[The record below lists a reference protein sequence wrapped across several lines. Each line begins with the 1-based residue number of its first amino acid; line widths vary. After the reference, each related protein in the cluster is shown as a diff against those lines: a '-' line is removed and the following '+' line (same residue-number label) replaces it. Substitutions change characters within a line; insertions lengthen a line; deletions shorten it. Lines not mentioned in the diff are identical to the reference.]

1 VPAQR
6 YTSILDCYFD
16 PGGRPREVVVQPGRA
31 GSLLVVDR
39 DATTLGDR
47 RLVAHLAADEPRT
60 NAVVVCCDYLRNPDR
75 WCRSVTR
82 EDLEGTPIANSQLD
96 HAGGQQADETG
107 GLVDRDGCI
116 YRLAPVPRAA
126 SIPELRWQRLP
137 TAGSSDGRPK
147 TLCVR
152 SVIGA
157 LESYQPIRALTERAL
172 ASPGKDRDISVSTL
186 RGELERMNSSHI
198 VLNRGLR
205 EAVLAA
211 VGKQGLTMSE
221 ITLRCGRCKR
231 DARGNRSGDTS
242 WLARR
247 IGLSAEG
254 GRRRP
259 TPWVHSDVLALV
271 ARQGLGISPRE
282 VELG

>member
-1 VPAQR
+1 M
-6 YTSILDCYFD
+6 L
-16 PGGRPREVVVQPGRA
+16 PGRA
-31 GSLLVVDR
+31 GSLLVVDH
-39 DATTLGDR
+39 DATTLGDC
-47 RLVAHLAADEPRT
+47 RLVAHLAADEPQT
-60 NAVVVCCDYLRNPDR
+60 NAVVICRDYLRNPHR
-75 WCRSVTR
+75 WCRPVTR
-82 EDLEGTPIANSQLD
+82 EDLEATPIADSQLD
-96 HAGGQQADETG
+96 HAGEPQADETG
-107 GLVDRDGCI
+107 ELVDRDGCI
-116 YRLAPVPRAA
+116 YRLVPVPRVA

-137 TAGSSDGRPK
+137 AAHNCDGAPE

-152 SVIGA
+152 DVIGA
-157 LESYQPIRALTERAL
+157 LESYQPIRALTARSL
-172 ASPGKDRDISVSTL
+172 ASLGKDRDISVSTL

-247 IGLSAEG
+247 IGLLAEG
-254 GRRRP
+254 GRCRP